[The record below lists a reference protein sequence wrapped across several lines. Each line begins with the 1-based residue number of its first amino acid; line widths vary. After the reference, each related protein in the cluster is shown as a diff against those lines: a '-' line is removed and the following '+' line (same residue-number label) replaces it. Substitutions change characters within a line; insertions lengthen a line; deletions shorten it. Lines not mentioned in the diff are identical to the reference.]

1 MPATEGYASLLAA
14 VAKGVTGDPGSAAG
28 RATSAE
34 FDRLAKER
42 YKRHGLGY
50 QRPLPEGDSVHRTR
64 RTLDGRATSVD
75 IAGGASTA
83 ADLAGEYVARQ
94 RLLTA
99 LNENKRDRA
108 LREDPDY
115 TEAQKKARR
124 RAKREGREP
133 TAVDVAEALAKLHR
147 KRRGPE

>member
-1 MPATEGYASLLAA
+1 MGHEKCG
-14 VAKGVTGDPGSAAG
+14 
-28 RATSAE
+28 
-34 FDRLAKER
+34 
-42 YKRHGLGY
+42 
-50 QRPLPEGDSVHRTR
+50 
-64 RTLDGRATSVD
+64 TSV
-75 IAGGASTA
+75 
-83 ADLAGEYVARQ
+83 
-94 RLLTA
+94 LTA
-99 LNENKRDRA
+99 LAENKRDRA